1 MRGFLR
7 IGDLARLGG
16 VSVKA
21 LRFYDDQGLLSPD
34 HVDPQ
39 TGYRYYSLDQS
50 KTLAVITN
58 LRLIDF
64 TIAEIAA
71 LLRDDTP
78 STDDIKKSIAIKQR
92 DIKAAQSHLANK
104 LQMADMMARS
114 LEDAT
119 ASALPTFK
127 LAPLPAQNVF
137 SIKQTVPHLGQPVTT
152 LFERAETI
160 VANDQARAPS
170 APFLIFHDPPTVKEN
185 LEVEVCIPLTTTH
198 DDQMLTTHLSGSDIA
213 CSVVYAGGYFK
224 TETLYQQMSQWIR
237 QAGLTASGPMRELYH
252 RFGADQDDYRLP
264 AKMIARSQQ
273 EFLTELQIPVA
284 LSQTHMEI
292 S

>member
-71 LLRDDTP
+71 LLRDGAP
-78 STDDIKKSIAIKQR
+78 STDEIKKSIAAKQHN
-92 DIKAAQSHLANK
+92 IQVAQKELASK
-104 LQMADMMARS
+104 LQLADMMARS
-114 LEDAT
+114 LEDET

-127 LAPLPAQNVF
+127 LAPLPAQKVY
-137 SIKQTVPHLGQPVTT
+137 SIKQTVPHLGDPVTT
-152 LFERAETI
+152 LFERAESV
-160 VANDQARAPS
+160 VANEEARAAT
-170 APFLIFHDPPTVKEN
+170 APFLIFHDPPTVKER
-185 LEVEVCIPLTTTH
+185 LEVEVCIPVTATQEGH
-198 DDQMLTTHLSGSDIA
+198 HLSRQISGSDIA

-224 TETLYQQMSQWIR
+224 TETLYLQMSEWIQR
-237 QAGLTASGPMRELYH
+237 AGLTRSGPLRELYH

-264 AKMIARSQQ
+264 AKMIARNQQ
-273 EFLTELQIPVA
+273 EYLTELQIPVA
-284 LSQTHMEI
+284 LSQTNMET
-292 S
+292 

>member
-21 LRFYDDQGLLSPD
+21 LRFYDEQGLLSPV

-58 LRLIDF
+58 LRMINF
-64 TIAEIAA
+64 TIAEIAD
-71 LLRDDTP
+71 LLCNGMP
-78 STDDIKKSIAIKQR
+78 STDEIKMSIAAKQL
-92 DIKAAQSHLANK
+92 DIQTAQSQLASK
-104 LQMADMMARS
+104 LQLAEIMARS
-114 LEDAT
+114 LEDET

-127 LAPLPAQNVF
+127 LAPLPTQNVY
-137 SIKQTVPHLGQPVTT
+137 SIKQTVPQLGKPVTA
-152 LFERAETI
+152 LFERAEAI
-160 VANDQARAPS
+160 VADNNARAPT
-170 APFLIFHDPPTVKEN
+170 APFLIFHDPPTVKES
-185 LEVEVCIPLTTTH
+185 LVVEVCIPLATDSDHRQTATVI
-198 DDQMLTTHLSGSDIA
+198 DGSNIA

-224 TETLYQQMSQWIR
+224 TETLFQQMSRWIYC
-237 QAGLTASGPMRELYH
+237 AGLTPSGPLRELYH

-264 AKMIARSQQ
+264 PKMIARNQH
-273 EFLTELQIPVA
+273 EYLTELQIPVA
-284 LSQTHMEI
+284 FSQPNMET
-292 S
+292 